1 MSGILKKSLLAGCFV
16 FISTAA
22 VFAATYWLPDY
33 QDNPSLGKPSVGNK
47 PGQQTC
53 ANFNMLS
60 SVPTGAE
67 CDSVQPANGLRCF
80 RNCRCMSEYT
90 YTLQTP
96 NLVCS
101 GSCTLNG
108 VTKYKCSKCCEEGW
122 TYNAASYSPYART
135 TDLKWLVCR
144 SQPTNPVSAV
154 YEAAKCSEGGQCGK
168 CMAAK
173 DACDYQGK
181 TWCSET
187 SVCVDK
193 TQGGCCSDSDCSSGA
208 CIDNQ
213 CVDCSA
219 DKQKLCNGECID
231 LDECCGNAPARGCW
245 CNNGS
250 WETDCR
256 AYSDWEFSC
265 SSGSVDVCATT
276 AETFKTAV
284 SGVSSEKSFKEVT
297 FGTATPGNTLGTFLV
312 NDGTASKVHCSLSL
326 FCSVKGMIADG
337 DLVTCGSKK
346 YGKCKS
352 CPSGYSPNLTSEKCN
367 GMEPETHAT
376 ETACKKCPS
385 CAAGY
390 SFTTTID
397 DCGAGQ
403 VLETQAGNSAC
414 KRCSGV
420 PCESGY
426 STTQKTVNNGY
437 KLETQASNSQCTK
450 LVECKATCSN
460 TQMML
465 SGSSA
470 TNKCQQC
477 KDCPSGYRTD
487 ITSSSCGAGTSFVRA
502 SSMYGCAKCET
513 IACEAGY
520 STSTT
525 SCADGQTLK
534 SQTTNANCK
543 TCTGTACES
552 GYKTGTTC
560 NAATQNTVKQSSN
573 SNCVKCTQKT
583 CEEQGKKTCNGTC
596 IAATA
601 CCTDS
606 DCASNKKCKNG
617 SCVSSGQLINCA
629 DGYSLIAKDCRTGYE
644 LVSEPGK
651 SACTK
656 CEKVNNSF
664 NPNPGNN
671 GGFQTNDYDYQDT
684 CCLRG
689 YPYVC
694 PAGYGTNCMTYK
706 KNRCCADASGTDG
719 SVSYCRAHCTE

>member
-60 SVPTGAE
+60 SAPKGAE

-90 YTLQTP
+90 YTSQTP

-122 TYNAASYSPYART
+122 TYNAASYSPYARA
-135 TDLKWLVCR
+135 TDLKWLTC
-144 SQPTNPVSAV
+144 SSSLSAV

-168 CMAAK
+168 CMTAK

-552 GYKTGTTC
+552 GYKTGVTC
-560 NAATQNTVKQSSN
+560 DSATQNTVKQSSN

-583 CEEQGKKTCNGTC
+583 CEEQGKKICGTKC
-596 IAATA
+596 IATDA

-606 DCASNKKCKNG
+606 DCGPSAKCILGGCVSNPSLNNDLEIENG
-617 SCVSSGQLINCA
+617 SG
-629 DGYSLIAKDCRTGYE
+629 
-644 LVSEPGK
+644 
-651 SACTK
+651 
-656 CEKVNNSF
+656 
-664 NPNPGNN
+664 
-671 GGFQTNDYDYQDT
+671 DT
-684 CCLRG
+684 CCSRG
-689 YPYVC
+689 YSYVC
-694 PAGYGTNCMTYK
+694 PEGYGQNCATYNGK
-706 KNRCCADASGTDG
+706 RCCKNENTDG
-719 SVSYCRAHCTE
+719 KGVLHCYRCTPETSNAGI

>member
-346 YGKCKS
+346 YGRCKS

-367 GMEPETHAT
+367 GMEPESHAT

-552 GYKTGTTC
+552 GYKTGVTC
-560 NAATQNTVKQSSN
+560 DSATQNTVKQSSN

-583 CEEQGKKTCNGTC
+583 CEEQGKKICGTKC
-596 IAATA
+596 IATDA

-606 DCASNKKCKNG
+606 DCGPSAKCILGGCVSNPSLNNDLEIENG
-617 SCVSSGQLINCA
+617 SG
-629 DGYSLIAKDCRTGYE
+629 
-644 LVSEPGK
+644 
-651 SACTK
+651 
-656 CEKVNNSF
+656 
-664 NPNPGNN
+664 
-671 GGFQTNDYDYQDT
+671 DT
-684 CCLRG
+684 CCSRG
-689 YPYVC
+689 YSYVC
-694 PAGYGTNCMTYK
+694 PEGYGQNCATYNGK
-706 KNRCCADASGTDG
+706 RCCKNENTDG
-719 SVSYCRAHCTE
+719 KGVLHCYRCTPETSNAGI

>member
-60 SVPTGAE
+60 SAPKGAE

-90 YTLQTP
+90 YTSQTP

-122 TYNAASYSPYART
+122 TYNAASYSPYARA
-135 TDLKWLVCR
+135 TDLKWLTC
-144 SQPTNPVSAV
+144 SSSLSAV

-168 CMAAK
+168 CMTAK

-426 STTQKTVNNGY
+426 STTQKTVNSGY

-477 KDCPSGYRTD
+477 KDCPNGYRTD

-552 GYKTGTTC
+552 GYKTGVTC
-560 NAATQNTVKQSSN
+560 DSATQNTVKQSSN

-583 CEEQGKKTCNGTC
+583 CEEQGKKICGTKC
-596 IAATA
+596 IATDA

-606 DCASNKKCKNG
+606 DCGPSAKCILGGCVSNPSLNNDLEIENG
-617 SCVSSGQLINCA
+617 SG
-629 DGYSLIAKDCRTGYE
+629 
-644 LVSEPGK
+644 
-651 SACTK
+651 
-656 CEKVNNSF
+656 
-664 NPNPGNN
+664 
-671 GGFQTNDYDYQDT
+671 DT
-684 CCLRG
+684 CCSRG
-689 YPYVC
+689 YSYVC
-694 PAGYGTNCMTYK
+694 PEGYGQNCATYNGK
-706 KNRCCADASGTDG
+706 RCCKNENTDG
-719 SVSYCRAHCTE
+719 KGVLHCYRCTPETSNAGI